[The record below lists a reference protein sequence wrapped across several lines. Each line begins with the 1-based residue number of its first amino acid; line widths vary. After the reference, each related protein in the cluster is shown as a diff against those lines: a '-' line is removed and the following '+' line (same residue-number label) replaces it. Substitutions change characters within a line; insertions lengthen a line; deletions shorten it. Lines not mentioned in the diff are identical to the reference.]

1 MSSSTSPQLHPQLQ
15 DILLTAKLRIRME
28 ATKRGETPKQVLMN
42 LVRSVGVASQM
53 VPDSGL
59 LVTATAL
66 GLAVLGASFDD
77 PDPSPPAA
85 PTTATEMVDSR
96 GRRWY
101 LSTVGEA
108 PLHSHIVS
116 CDGLGEP
123 DLNLGSCIHR
133 VVRKTGSSVFVECVE
148 HKTGYEVDV
157 LDEKCWVHIPPKAA

>member
-1 MSSSTSPQLHPQLQ
+1 MSSSFSPQLQNV
-15 DILLTAKLRIRME
+15 LLAAKLRIRME
-28 ATKRGETPKQVLMN
+28 AAETGEPPMRILME
-42 LVRSVGVASQM
+42 LARSVNLAHQS

-59 LVTATAL
+59 ISMAAAL
-66 GLAVLGASFDD
+66 GVAVLGDSFDD
-77 PDPSPPAA
+77 PATP
-85 PTTATEMVDSR
+85 PTTPTKTEVVDPL

-123 DLNLGSCIHR
+123 DLNTGSCIHR

-148 HKTGYEVDV
+148 HKTGYEVNV